1 MLQITFIIFNLIVL
15 GITLFISTFWPMAAW
30 SLILILPT
38 MMLSVYDMLQSY

>member
-1 MLQITFIIFNLIVL
+1 MIQITFIIFNLIVL
-15 GITLFISTFWPMAAW
+15 GIMLFISTFWPMAAW